1 MHIPPYHKKPSWQ
14 RFLAGAAIGSVL
26 SYCLLMYMYGYQY
39 EKLIAENYELQAEV
53 TKLKAQNEALLKDK
67 EDLSEK
73 SNQSL
78 TVQAIEVEITNGT
91 ELKLDRLITFQLE
104 EMMKAAIHSIIG
116 EPINVVAGSEELLV
130 STIEN
135 KGFTV
140 DDFTYYFDITRL
152 TMISQ
157 TVKITV
163 KTKLS
168 GD

>member
-14 RFLAGAAIGSVL
+14 RFLVGAAIGGVL
-26 SYCLLMYMYGYQY
+26 SYCLLMYMFGYQY
-39 EKLIAENYELQAEV
+39 EQLIAENYELQAQV
-53 TKLKAQNEALLKDK
+53 TKIKAQNEALLKDK

-73 SNQSL
+73 STQSL
-78 TVQAIEVEITNGT
+78 TVQAIEVEISNGA

-104 EMMKAAIHSIIG
+104 EMIKAAIHSIIG
-116 EPINVVAGSEELLV
+116 EPIYVIDSSEELLV

-140 DDFTYYFDITRL
+140 DDFTYYFEITKL
-152 TMISQ
+152 TISQ

-168 GD
+168 D